1 MKTANERAREIAAL
15 TYGVPSAS
23 YGHIER
29 VLKEYA
35 RDQRHACA
43 EAVAGIEAVAGY
55 PVVLA
60 LSDAHT
66 ACFNTPFPGEG
77 Q

>member
-1 MKTANERAREIAAL
+1 MKTAGERAREIATL

-29 VLKEYA
+29 ILKEYA
-35 RDQRHACA
+35 SDQRRLCA
-43 EAVAGIEAVAGY
+43 EAVSDRDAVD
-55 PVVLA
+55 VSA
-60 LSDAHT
+60 LGAVGMVM
-66 ACFNTPFPGEG
+66 NTPFPGEG